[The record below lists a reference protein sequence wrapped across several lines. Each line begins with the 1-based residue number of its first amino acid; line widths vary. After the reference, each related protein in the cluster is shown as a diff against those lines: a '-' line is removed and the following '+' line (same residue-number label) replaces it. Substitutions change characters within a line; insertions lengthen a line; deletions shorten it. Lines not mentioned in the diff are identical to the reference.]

1 MNSIIVNLYILTLN
15 NIQYVE
21 NNINNRKVDQS
32 EIYLHNSLL
41 AIYHICLNFHTFL
54 KSLYTITLTCI
65 VYIFI
70 QIYLLNLLTQQCHF
84 YLQI

>member
-1 MNSIIVNLYILTLN
+1 MNSIIVYLYILTLN

-41 AIYHICLNFHTFL
+41 AIYHH
-54 KSLYTITLTCI
+54 
-65 VYIFI
+65 
-70 QIYLLNLLTQQCHF
+70 QLL
-84 YLQI
+84 